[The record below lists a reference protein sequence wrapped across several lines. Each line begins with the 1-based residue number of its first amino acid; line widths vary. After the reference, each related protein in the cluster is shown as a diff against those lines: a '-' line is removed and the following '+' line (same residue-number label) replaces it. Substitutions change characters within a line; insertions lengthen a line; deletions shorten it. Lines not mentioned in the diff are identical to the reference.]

1 MDSQLAKK
9 IIIDVQISGWSC
21 LIPASG
27 LLYLYQITHYASFL
41 WGLALVVL
49 YAAYVLATAKLDKW
63 QSPSYVLRM
72 SLIAMFFVGFLPSI
86 PLLFCYSQERKAE
99 LKWFFAKI

>member
-72 SLIAMFFVGFLPSI
+72 SLIAMFFVGFLPSM
-86 PLLFCYSQERKAE
+86 PLLFCYSQERKAG
-99 LKWFFAKI
+99 LK

>member
-1 MDSQLAKK
+1 M
-9 IIIDVQISGWSC
+9 QISGWSC

-27 LLYLYQITHYASFL
+27 LLYLYQVTHYASFL

-72 SLIAMFFVGFLPSI
+72 SLIAMFFVGLLPSI
-86 PLLFCYSQERKAE
+86 PLLFCYSQERKAG
-99 LKWFFAKI
+99 LK

>member
-72 SLIAMFFVGFLPSI
+72 SLIAMFFVGFLPPI
-86 PLLFCYSQERKAE
+86 PLLFCYSQERKAG
-99 LKWFFAKI
+99 LK

>member
-27 LLYLYQITHYASFL
+27 LLYLYQVTHYASFL

-49 YAAYVLATAKLDKW
+49 YSAYVLATSKLDKW

-86 PLLFCYSQERKAE
+86 PLLFCYSQERKAG
-99 LKWFFAKI
+99 LK

>member
-27 LLYLYQITHYASFL
+27 LLYLYQVTHYASFL

-49 YAAYVLATAKLDKW
+49 YATYVLATAKLDKW
-63 QSPSYVLRM
+63 QYPSYVLRM
-72 SLIAMFFVGFLPSI
+72 SLIAMFFVGLLPSI
-86 PLLFCYSQERKAE
+86 PLLFCYSQERKAG
-99 LKWFFAKI
+99 LK

>member
-1 MDSQLAKK
+1 DSQLAKK

-27 LLYLYQITHYASFL
+27 LLYLYQVTHYASFL

-49 YAAYVLATAKLDKW
+49 YAAYVLATSKLDKW

-86 PLLFCYSQERKAE
+86 PLLFCYSQERKAG
-99 LKWFFAKI
+99 LK

>member
-9 IIIDVQISGWSC
+9 IIIDVQISSWSC

-27 LLYLYQITHYASFL
+27 LLYLYQVTHYASFL

-49 YAAYVLATAKLDKW
+49 YAAYVLATSKLDKW

-86 PLLFCYSQERKAE
+86 PLLFCYSQERKAG
-99 LKWFFAKI
+99 LK

>member
-9 IIIDVQISGWSC
+9 IIIDVQISGWCC

-86 PLLFCYSQERKAE
+86 PLLFCYSQERKAG
-99 LKWFFAKI
+99 LK

>member
-21 LIPASG
+21 LLPASG
-27 LLYLYQITHYASFL
+27 LLYLYQVTHYASFL

-86 PLLFCYSQERKAE
+86 PLLFCYSQERKAG
-99 LKWFFAKI
+99 LK

>member
-27 LLYLYQITHYASFL
+27 LLYLYQLTHYASFL

-63 QSPSYVLRM
+63 QYPSYVLRM
-72 SLIAMFFVGFLPSI
+72 SLIAMFFVGLLPSI
-86 PLLFCYSQERKAE
+86 PLLFCYSQERKAG
-99 LKWFFAKI
+99 LK

>member
-27 LLYLYQITHYASFL
+27 LLYLYQVTHYASFL

-49 YAAYVLATAKLDKW
+49 YAAYVLTTAKLDKW

-72 SLIAMFFVGFLPSI
+72 SLIAMFFVGLLPSI
-86 PLLFCYSQERKAE
+86 PLLFCYSQERKAG
-99 LKWFFAKI
+99 LK

>member
-1 MDSQLAKK
+1 MDSQLAMK

-86 PLLFCYSQERKAE
+86 PLLFCYSQERKAG
-99 LKWFFAKI
+99 LK

>member
-1 MDSQLAKK
+1 MDNQLAKK

-27 LLYLYQITHYASFL
+27 LLYLYQVTHYASFL

-49 YAAYVLATAKLDKW
+49 YAAYVLATAKLDRW
-63 QSPSYVLRM
+63 QSSSYVLRM

-86 PLLFCYSQERKAE
+86 PLLFCYSQERKAG
-99 LKWFFAKI
+99 LK

>member
-27 LLYLYQITHYASFL
+27 LLYLYQVTQYASFL

-49 YAAYVLATAKLDKW
+49 YAAYVLVTS

-86 PLLFCYSQERKAE
+86 PLLFCYSQERKAG
-99 LKWFFAKI
+99 LK

>member
-27 LLYLYQITHYASFL
+27 LLYLYQVTHYASFL

-49 YAAYVLATAKLDKW
+49 YAAYVLATSKPDKW

-86 PLLFCYSQERKAE
+86 PLLFCYSQERKAG
-99 LKWFFAKI
+99 LK

>member
-27 LLYLYQITHYASFL
+27 LLYLYQVTHYASFL

-49 YAAYVLATAKLDKW
+49 YAAYVLATAKLDKAAV
-63 QSPSYVLRM
+63 PKLRFADELDRDVLRRLPAFN
-72 SLIAMFFVGFLPSI
+72 SAFV
-86 PLLFCYSQERKAE
+86 LLQPGA
-99 LKWFFAKI
+99 

>member
-21 LIPASG
+21 RIPASG
-27 LLYLYQITHYASFL
+27 LLYLYQVTHYASFL

-63 QSPSYVLRM
+63 QYPSYVLRM
-72 SLIAMFFVGFLPSI
+72 SLIAMFFVGLLPSI
-86 PLLFCYSQERKAE
+86 PLLFCYSQERKAG
-99 LKWFFAKI
+99 LK